1 MATILSQ
8 LIKLRKQ
15 IKLPYQIRYVDRVI
29 EKEEFEEMVIYIHI
43 TI

>member
-8 LIKLRKQ
+8 LIKLRRL
-15 IKLPYQIRYVDRVI
+15 IKLPYEIRYVDRVI

-43 TI
+43 KI